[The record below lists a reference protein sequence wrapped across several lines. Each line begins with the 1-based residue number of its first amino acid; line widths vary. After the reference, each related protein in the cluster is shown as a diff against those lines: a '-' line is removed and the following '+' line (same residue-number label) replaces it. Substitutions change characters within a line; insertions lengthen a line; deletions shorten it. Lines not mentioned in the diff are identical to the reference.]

1 MTAETNQK
9 KSYRRHFKVERIVA
23 GGFGLVILLGALLLM
38 LPVSAAP
45 GQTTHW
51 SDALFTAVTS
61 VCVTGLVTV
70 PTALHWSL
78 FGKVVILCLIQLGG
92 LGIIACAALT
102 LMIIGK
108 RISMQ
113 TSRLIAESYSLDTMD
128 GMTGVIRRIVRG
140 TLLVEALGAVPYAVV
155 FVPEYGIAGG
165 IGRAVFNA
173 VSCFCNAGMDI
184 LGEDSLVPWVT
195 NKIINIDTM
204 ILIFL
209 GSIGFFVWFD
219 VIDTLKKRWR
229 RGKSARGFFSQL
241 KLHSRMAIVVSV
253 GLIVAG
259 TVCIAL
265 FDWTNPAS
273 LGPLSAPDK
282 VMAAA
287 FQSVTTRTAGFQTI
301 PQQQFTDA
309 SGFVSLLLM
318 FIGGSPMG
326 TAGGMKTTTV
336 AVILLTVGAYCRGRD
351 NTELYNRR
359 LRASDIR
366 TALVVLALGFCIAFT
381 GIVALSAVSGAP
393 TMDVLFEVISA
404 VGTVGLSRGLTPT
417 LSVAGKLILIV
428 IMYCGRIGP
437 VTLAM
442 AVTVRAKAAKNQIR
456 FPEEKIMIG

>member
-1 MTAETNQK
+1 MTAGNDRK
-9 KSYRRHFKVERIVA
+9 KRYPRHFRVERIVA
-23 GGFGLVILLGALLLM
+23 GGFGLVILLGALLLF
-38 LPVSAAP
+38 LPASAAP

-70 PTALHWSL
+70 PTATHWSI

-92 LGIIACAALT
+92 LGIISCAAVT
-102 LMIIGK
+102 LMIVGR

-113 TSRLIAESYSLDTMD
+113 TSRLIAESYNLDTMD
-128 GMTGVIRRIVRG
+128 GMGAVISRIVKG
-140 TLLVEALGAVPYAVV
+140 TLLVEALGAIPYAVV
-155 FVPEYGIAGG
+155 FIPQYGVLHGLAKAI
-165 IGRAVFNA
+165 FNA

-195 NKIINIDTM
+195 NPIVNIDTM
-204 ILIFL
+204 LLIIL

-219 VIDTLKKRWR
+219 VIDTLKKRHR
-229 RGKSARGFFSQL
+229 QGKRARGFFQQL
-241 KLHSRMAIVVSV
+241 NLHSRMALVVSV
-253 GLIVAG
+253 VLILAG
-259 TVCIAL
+259 TICIAV
-265 FDWTNPAS
+265 FDWNNPAS
-273 LGPLSAPDK
+273 LGGLSAPEK
-282 VMAAA
+282 IMAAA

-301 PQQQFTDA
+301 PQQNFTDA

-326 TAGGMKTTTV
+326 TAGGMKTTTI
-336 AVILLTVGAYCRGRD
+336 AVILLTVAAFCRGRD

-359 LRASDIR
+359 LRASDVR
-366 TALVVLALGFCIAFT
+366 TAMVVLALGFSIVFV
-381 GIVALSAVSGAP
+381 GIVSLSAVTGAG

-417 LSVAGKLILIV
+417 LGIAGKLIIIA

-442 AVTVRAKAAKNQIR
+442 AVTVRANAAKNQIR
-456 FPEEKIMIG
+456 FPEEKVMIG